1 MTQISGHAL
10 GSLTSMGLPV
20 IYYYIMPSFS
30 FTFQLKTK
38 IFLKIKLQYK
48 CATELNFNFS
58 PFICGVGQFSN
69 VFIGKVRHMANQPI
83 RHGHSHNHFIVM

>member
-10 GSLTSMGLPV
+10 GSLTSMGFPV

-38 IFLKIKLQYK
+38 IFLKIKVQYEFAK
-48 CATELNFNFS
+48 ELNFNFS
-58 PFICGVGQFSN
+58 PFICGVLTIF
-69 VFIGKVRHMANQPI
+69 
-83 RHGHSHNHFIVM
+83 